1 MRKLTTTLCL
11 TLAVLLGSVGL
22 SWSADFQKGLT
33 AAQSGDFATALREWA
48 PLAEQGRASAQFNL
62 GQLYRKGQGVP
73 KDYKTAVKWY
83 TLAAEQGYADAQY
96 NLGLMYGYGEGVT
109 LDFAYAYMWWDIA
122 ASSGKH
128 KKASKN
134 REIAAK
140 KMSPSQI
147 KKAQGL
153 VRDCIRKKYK
163 GC

>member
-1 MRKLTTTLCL
+1 M
-11 TLAVLLGSVGL
+11 
-22 SWSADFQKGLT
+22 
-33 AAQSGDFATALREWA
+33 ATALSEWT

-62 GQLYRKGQGVP
+62 GQLYRRGQGVP
-73 KDYKTAVKWY
+73 QDYTAAVKWF
-83 TLAAEQGYADAQY
+83 TLAAEQSHAKAQC